1 MSKIKKFLEVNYL
14 MTKIINNLSAI
25 SNQYKALFVDLWG
38 CLHDGYKPFLEAVH
52 ALQTYRAN
60 GGLVILVTN
69 APRHS
74 SSVEQQIKK
83 IGIEPSSWDAI
94 ATSGDS
100 ARHAMFSGV
109 VGRKIYFIGQPHDM
123 NFFDL
128 PLSEEKFESITLV
141 PLKEATGI
149 VCCGPFDPL
158 ISPDKNLSDFEYAK
172 DKGLKLLCANPD
184 IVVDRGDT
192 REWCAGALAAQY
204 TKMGGKSLYF
214 GKPHKPIYNLA
225 RLHLKNLDNS
235 ILDDEILCIGDGIST
250 DIKGAIDEKLDSL
263 FISGGLAAVETG
275 TNVKPDKKLLKK
287 YLEVTKSNPTWVIGR
302 LN

>member
-1 MSKIKKFLEVNYL
+1 
-14 MTKIINNLSAI
+14 MTKIINNLSEI

-128 PLSEEKFESITLV
+128 PLSEEKFENITLV

-158 ISPDKNLSDFEYAK
+158 ISPDENLSDFEYAK

-214 GKPHKPIYNLA
+214 GKPHNEVYNLI
-225 RLHLKNLDNS
+225 LKKNEKNLV
-235 ILDDEILCIGDGIST
+235 IGDNLKT
-250 DIKGAIDEKLDSL
+250 DIKGANNLGLDSL
-263 FISGGLAAVETG
+263 FVTNGVHRSEFKEESNLDELLNNY
-275 TNVKPDKKLLKK
+275 NVKTQFFQK
-287 YLEVTKSNPTWVIGR
+287 E
-302 LN
+302 LNW

>member
-1 MSKIKKFLEVNYL
+1 
-14 MTKIINNLSAI
+14 MTKVINNLSEI

-38 CLHDGYKPFLEAVH
+38 CLHDGYKPFLEAVQ
-52 ALQTYRAN
+52 ALQTYRAS

-109 VGRKIYFIGQPHDM
+109 VGRKVYFIGQPHDM

-128 PLSEEKFESITLV
+128 PTSEGQFKNITLV
-141 PLKEATGI
+141 PLKEADGI

-158 ISPDKNLSDFEYAK
+158 ISPSENLTDFEYARES
-172 DKGLKLLCANPD
+172 GLELLCANPD

-214 GKPHKPIYNLA
+214 GKPHKPIYDLA
-225 RLHLKNLDNS
+225 RVRLRDLDS
-235 ILDDEILCIGDGIST
+235 SVLDSEILCIGDGILT

-263 FISGGLAAVETG
+263 FISGGLAATETG
-275 TNVKPDKKLLKK
+275 TKTHPNEKLLNK
-287 YLEVTKSNPTWVIGR
+287 YLEITKSNPTWVIGR

>member
-1 MSKIKKFLEVNYL
+1 
-14 MTKIINNLSAI
+14 MTKVINNLSEI

-38 CLHDGYKPFLEAVH
+38 CLHDGYKPFLEAVQ
-52 ALQTYRAN
+52 ALQTYRAS

-109 VGRKIYFIGQPHDM
+109 VGRKVYFIGQPHDM

-128 PLSEEKFESITLV
+128 PTSEGQFKNITLV
-141 PLKEATGI
+141 PLKEADGI

-158 ISPDKNLSDFEYAK
+158 ISPSENLTDFEYARES
-172 DKGLKLLCANPD
+172 GLKLLCANPD

-214 GKPHKPIYNLA
+214 GKPHKPIYDLA
-225 RLHLKNLDNS
+225 RVL
-235 ILDDEILCIGDGIST
+235 
-250 DIKGAIDEKLDSL
+250 
-263 FISGGLAAVETG
+263 
-275 TNVKPDKKLLKK
+275 
-287 YLEVTKSNPTWVIGR
+287 
-302 LN
+302 

>member
-1 MSKIKKFLEVNYL
+1 
-14 MTKIINNLSAI
+14 
-25 SNQYKALFVDLWG
+25 
-38 CLHDGYKPFLEAVH
+38 LHDGYKPFLEAVQ
-52 ALQTYRAN
+52 ALQTYRAS

-109 VGRKIYFIGQPHDM
+109 VGRKVYFIGQPHDM

-128 PLSEEKFESITLV
+128 PTSEGQFKNITLV
-141 PLKEATGI
+141 PLKEADGI

-158 ISPDKNLSDFEYAK
+158 ISPSENLTDFEYARES
-172 DKGLKLLCANPD
+172 GLKLLCANPD

-214 GKPHKPIYNLA
+214 GKPHKPIYDLA
-225 RLHLKNLDNS
+225 RVRLRDLDS
-235 ILDDEILCIGDGIST
+235 SVLDSEILCIGDGIST

-263 FISGGLAAVETG
+263 FISGGLAATETG
-275 TNVKPDKKLLKK
+275 TKTHPNEKLLNK
-287 YLEVTKSNPTWVIGR
+287 YLEITKSNPTWVIGR